1 MILLVAF
8 LRRAIFGS
16 CVCAT
21 KLYVRAVPASSYFY
35 SMHVSVVATCVP
47 AGVFI
52 TFSHVLMFL
61 ALDELEP
68 VPLFLTLVVLVCLGV
83 EPVPPRR
90 LCPAGL
96 FDLSGRVFSTPPLR
110 PRSLR
115 LVPTPVRW
123 M

>member
-68 VPLFLTLVVLVCLGV
+68 VPLFPTLAVHVCLGM
-83 EPVPPRR
+83 EPVPPRPLR
-90 LCPAGL
+90 LLYAWVARCYVCFVSYFSL
-96 FDLSGRVFSTPPLR
+96 CLRRLVLQSTP
-110 PRSLR
+110 
-115 LVPTPVRW
+115 W
-123 M
+123 K